1 MVLFLAHFYDMNVRA
16 AVPQNSVMPRNYRN
30 KMEQLEKE
38 YLILLSTI
46 VWGLLVFNSAGQWA
60 WLDNG
65 FQTTSIGKA
74 QVFIIQ
80 ICTQVLQ

>member
-60 WLDNG
+60 WFSDHIYWESSGIYNTNLH
-65 FQTTSIGKA
+65 TSSPVK
-74 QVFIIQ
+74 
-80 ICTQVLQ
+80 